1 MKTTQTFGVRIIAL
15 PKKSN
20 SNEAFIY
27 ARVTISKK
35 VIDISRKR
43 TTLCSLWDS
52 KRERVNSKAPEAK
65 NINKFIDDTRYRL
78 MECYQQLLLEHKV
91 ISPHAIKTLY
101 LGETKIDNTLL
112 GLIDYHN
119 TNMKTILSWGTL
131 KNYFTTRKYVH
142 LFLTKKYKN
151 ADIFLSSLNYQFITE
166 FEFFL
171 RTCEPLDKSNP
182 PTNNGVMKHME
193 RLRKMVTLAYKMEW
207 IPKDPF
213 AQYKLRFKRKEM
225 SFLTADELSKIE
237 SIELSKKIVT
247 RARDLFVFSCYTGL
261 AFVDMDNLRSNN
273 LCFGIDGEY
282 WIKTNRQKTDIS
294 VNLPLLPKAY
304 VIIEKY
310 KDEPRVYHRQRLLPF
325 MSNQRLNKYIKD
337 IAGLCGINK
346 EVSFHTARH
355 TFATTVTLTNGVPVE
370 TVSKMLGHTKLS
382 TTQIYV
388 HVVKQKISE
397 DMKVLRQ
404 KLSEPKL
411 QSPLTMIS
419 NQ

>member
-1 MKTTQTFGVRIIAL
+1 MKTTQTFAVRMIAL

-20 SNEAFIY
+20 LNEAFIF
-27 ARVTISKK
+27 ARITISKK
-35 VIDISRKR
+35 VIDISLKR

-52 KRERVNSKAPEAK
+52 KRECINSKTPEAK
-65 NINKFIDDTRYRL
+65 QINKFIDDTRYRL

-91 ISPHAIKTLY
+91 ISPQAIKTLY
-101 LGETKIDNTLL
+101 LGDTKVDNTLL

-119 TNMKTILSWGTL
+119 NNMKTVLSWGTL
-131 KNYFTTRKYVH
+131 KNYYTTRKYVY
-142 LFLTKKYKN
+142 LFLLKKYKN

-182 PTNNGVMKHME
+182 ITNNGIMKHME

-207 IPKDPF
+207 ISKDPF

-225 SFLTADELSKIE
+225 SFLTTDELSKIE
-237 SIELSKKIVT
+237 NIELSKKIVL

-261 AFVDMDNLRSNN
+261 AFVDMDNLRIDN
-273 LCFGIDGEY
+273 LCIGIDGEQ
-282 WIKTNRQKTDIS
+282 WIKTSRQKTETA

-304 VIIEKY
+304 AIIEKY
-310 KDEPRVYHRQRLLPF
+310 KNEPRVYYRQRLLPF

-337 IAGLCGINK
+337 IATICGIK
-346 EVSFHTARH
+346 KDISFHTARH

-388 HVVKQKISE
+388 HVVKQKISD
-397 DMKVLRQ
+397 DMKSLKQ
-404 KLSEPKL
+404 KLVEQD
-411 QSPLTMIS
+411 QSIS
-419 NQ
+419 KINV

>member
-1 MKTTQTFGVRIIAL
+1 MKTTQTFAVRMIAL

-20 SNEAFIY
+20 LNEAFIF
-27 ARVTISKK
+27 ARITISKK
-35 VIDISRKR
+35 VIDISLKR

-52 KRERVNSKAPEAK
+52 KRECINSKTPEAK
-65 NINKFIDDTRYRL
+65 QINKFIDDTRYRL

-91 ISPHAIKTLY
+91 ISPQAIKTLY
-101 LGETKIDNTLL
+101 LGDTKVDNTLL

-119 TNMKTILSWGTL
+119 NNMKTVLSWGTL
-131 KNYFTTRKYVH
+131 KNYYTTRKYVY
-142 LFLTKKYKN
+142 LFLLKKYKN

-182 PTNNGVMKHME
+182 IANNGIMKHME

-207 IPKDPF
+207 ISKDPF

-237 SIELSKKIVT
+237 NIELSKKIVL

-261 AFVDMDNLRSNN
+261 AFVDMDNLRIDN
-273 LCFGIDGEY
+273 LCIGIDGEQ
-282 WIKTNRQKTDIS
+282 WIKTSRQKTETA

-304 VIIEKY
+304 AIIEKY
-310 KDEPRVYHRQRLLPF
+310 KNEPRVYYRQRLLPF

-337 IAGLCGINK
+337 IAAICGIK
-346 EVSFHTARH
+346 KDISFHTARH

-388 HVVKQKISE
+388 HVVKQKISD
-397 DMKVLRQ
+397 DMKSLKQ
-404 KLSEPKL
+404 KLVE
-411 QSPLTMIS
+411 QDQAIS
-419 NQ
+419 KINV

>member
-1 MKTTQTFGVRIIAL
+1 MKTTQTFAVRMIAL

-20 SNEAFIY
+20 LNEAFIF
-27 ARVTISKK
+27 ARITISKK
-35 VIDISRKR
+35 VIDISLKR

-52 KRERVNSKAPEAK
+52 KRECINSKTPEAK
-65 NINKFIDDTRYRL
+65 QINKFIDDTRYRL

-91 ISPHAIKTLY
+91 ISPQAIKTLY
-101 LGETKIDNTLL
+101 LGDTKVDNTLL

-119 TNMKTILSWGTL
+119 NNMKTVLSWGTL
-131 KNYFTTRKYVH
+131 KNYYTTRKYVY
-142 LFLTKKYKN
+142 LFLLKKYKN

-182 PTNNGVMKHME
+182 IANNGIMKHME

-207 IPKDPF
+207 ISKDPF

-237 SIELSKKIVT
+237 NIELSKKIVL

-261 AFVDMDNLRSNN
+261 AFVDMDNLRIDN
-273 LCFGIDGEY
+273 LCIGIDGEQ
-282 WIKTNRQKTDIS
+282 WIKTSRQKTETA

-304 VIIEKY
+304 AIIEKY
-310 KDEPRVYHRQRLLPF
+310 KNEPRVYYRQRLLPF

-337 IAGLCGINK
+337 IAAICGIK
-346 EVSFHTARH
+346 KDISFHTARH

-388 HVVKQKISE
+388 HVVKQKISD
-397 DMKVLRQ
+397 DMKSLKQ
-404 KLSEPKL
+404 KLVE
-411 QSPLTMIS
+411 QDQAIS
-419 NQ
+419 